1 MRLLLLSDAKGAVRI
16 TAFRMRSSHTS
27 WDVSSETRPSL
38 RRLGLRTRSVEQGPE
53 RMWRSPSG
61 DKAVMT
67 FSKTLILAGV
77 MLVAGGAPVL
87 AADFGIKDMGGG
99 VAIPVPAPAPV
110 PTFDDDS
117 DWYVGLGIGANISQS
132 ATVRDSDINMP
143 VKNGDDIGASPIFGL
158 TFGRYITPSLRAEIA
173 VDYSPD
179 ERLTRN
185 GELRYEEP
193 VSAPNN
199 HGGVDTNIYG
209 ISRTDKVK
217 LSRTTALFNLL
228 YDIPTGTRFTPYIG
242 GGFGF
247 TWRRMR
253 RSYSE
258 TSGCSQSAD
267 FSDLPATCPVTNN
280 PALPAT
286 YSTSGSTSKNQLD
299 FAAAVQAGVAY
310 NITDQIIWDNGW
322 QMLWE
327 GNAIS
332 TTAPSISGDNTIVY
346 KDAILQQFRSGIRI
360 KFD

>member
-1 MRLLLLSDAKGAVRI
+1 MK
-16 TAFRMRSSHTS
+16 
-27 WDVSSETRPSL
+27 
-38 RRLGLRTRSVEQGPE
+38 
-53 RMWRSPSG
+53 
-61 DKAVMT
+61 
-67 FSKTLILAGV
+67 FSKTLILASI

-87 AADFGIKDMGGG
+87 AADFGGIKDMGGG
-99 VAIPVPAPAPV
+99 VAVPVPAPAPV
-110 PTFDDDS
+110 PTFDADS
-117 DWYVGLGIGANISQS
+117 DWYIGLGIGANISQS
-132 ATVRDSDINMP
+132 ATISDSDINMP
-143 VKNGDDIGASPIFGL
+143 VKDGDNIGASPIFGL

-173 VDYSPD
+173 IDYSPD
-179 ERLTRN
+179 ERLTNN
-185 GELRYEEP
+185 GTLKYITGGEPGTGYRGQDYGVLRQD
-193 VSAPNN
+193 SA
-199 HGGVDTNIYG
+199 
-209 ISRTDKVK
+209 K

-242 GGFGF
+242 GGVGF

-253 RSYSE
+253 RGYSE
-258 TSGCSQSAD
+258 T
-267 FSDLPATCPVTNN
+267 ATCSDPINFPDLTCGAGAPTGASV
-280 PALPAT
+280 
-286 YSTSGSTSKNQLD
+286 SGSTSKNQFD

>member
-1 MRLLLLSDAKGAVRI
+1 
-16 TAFRMRSSHTS
+16 
-27 WDVSSETRPSL
+27 
-38 RRLGLRTRSVEQGPE
+38 
-53 RMWRSPSG
+53 
-61 DKAVMT
+61 MT
-67 FSKTLILAGV
+67 FSKTLILASI

-87 AADFGIKDMGGG
+87 AADFGGIKDMGGG
-99 VAIPVPAPAPV
+99 VAVPVPAPAPV
-110 PTFDDDS
+110 PTFDADS
-117 DWYVGLGIGANISQS
+117 DWYIGLAIGANISQS
-132 ATVRDSDINMP
+132 ATIKDSDINMP
-143 VKNGDDIGASPIFGL
+143 VKDGDNIGASPIFGL

-173 VDYSPD
+173 IDYSPD
-179 ERLTRN
+179 ERLTNN
-185 GELRYEEP
+185 GTLKYITGGEPGTGYRGQDYGVLRQD
-193 VSAPNN
+193 SA
-199 HGGVDTNIYG
+199 
-209 ISRTDKVK
+209 K

-242 GGFGF
+242 GGVGF

-253 RSYSE
+253 RGYSE
-258 TSGCSQSAD
+258 SASCNPSLEFPDMVCNPGLPTDAQSAS
-267 FSDLPATCPVTNN
+267 F
-280 PALPAT
+280 
-286 YSTSGSTSKNQLD
+286 SGSTSKNQFD

>member
-1 MRLLLLSDAKGAVRI
+1 
-16 TAFRMRSSHTS
+16 
-27 WDVSSETRPSL
+27 
-38 RRLGLRTRSVEQGPE
+38 
-53 RMWRSPSG
+53 
-61 DKAVMT
+61 MT
-67 FSKTLILAGV
+67 FSKTLILASI

-87 AADFGIKDMGGG
+87 AADFGGIKDMGGG
-99 VAIPVPAPAPV
+99 VAVPVPAPAPV
-110 PTFDDDS
+110 PTFDADS
-117 DWYVGLGIGANISQS
+117 DWYIGLGIGANISQS
-132 ATVRDSDINMP
+132 ATIRDSDINMP
-143 VKNGDDIGASPIFGL
+143 VKDGDNIGASPTFGL

-173 VDYSPD
+173 IDYSPD
-179 ERLTRN
+179 ERLTNNGTLKYTTMGEPGTGYRN
-185 GELRYEEP
+185 QDYGVLRQD
-193 VSAPNN
+193 SA
-199 HGGVDTNIYG
+199 
-209 ISRTDKVK
+209 K

-242 GGFGF
+242 GGVGF

-253 RSYSE
+253 RGYSE
-258 TSGCSQSAD
+258 SASCNPSLEFPDMVCNPGLPTDAQSAS
-267 FSDLPATCPVTNN
+267 F
-280 PALPAT
+280 
-286 YSTSGSTSKNQLD
+286 SGSTSKNQFD